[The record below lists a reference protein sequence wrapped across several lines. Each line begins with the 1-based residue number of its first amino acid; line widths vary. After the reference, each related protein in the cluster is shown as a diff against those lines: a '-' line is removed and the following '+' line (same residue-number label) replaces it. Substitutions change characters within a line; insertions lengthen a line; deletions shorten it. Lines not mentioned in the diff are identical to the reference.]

1 MVKAMGRQRRG
12 SKTGGVEPATISLGV
27 LAAIAGVAGY
37 GSTRGQ
43 LSESDQLKV
52 EAAVRARLEI
62 ERAKNPRSA
71 PCPDFKSERDR
82 LLGKLAEYESSET
95 RFRLATPDQIV
106 KVVETV
112 KEKLGVKMSGGEPE
126 GQKEAVKEIEE
137 MQTPSEPTSVATSEP
152 VAESPAAVEP
162 VADTVVPPVTDPV
175 VPPVADPVVPPVAE
189 PVVPPVAEPVVPPVP
204 DKPTAET
211 PITAELLPKP
221 DLVKAGVILDSIPK
235 AFSRPR
241 LITVLI
247 KLESVTREPLET
259 LRKYFDEAFAKLE
272 PGSKTPLK
280 DALRKMRERGKKPV
294 AEPVVPEP
302 VVAPVV
308 EPTPEPVV
316 APVIDPVVE
325 PTPEPVV
332 APVVEPTPEPVVA
345 PVADTAEAVV
355 PTVAPEPV
363 IAPVAE
369 PTPEPV
375 VAPAAPPKRTRRRN
389 VQPGIAEKLKEL
401 DKSGIVNQGGTRKK
415 KLRTRRRDKQN
426 VRRSSGRKN
435 RSNRTDTYSSRRT
448 EVDASGDELGL

>member
-1 MVKAMGRQRRG
+1 M
-12 SKTGGVEPATISLGV
+12 
-27 LAAIAGVAGY
+27 
-37 GSTRGQ
+37 
-43 LSESDQLKV
+43 
-52 EAAVRARLEI
+52 
-62 ERAKNPRSA
+62 
-71 PCPDFKSERDR
+71 
-82 LLGKLAEYESSET
+82 
-95 RFRLATPDQIV
+95 
-106 KVVETV
+106 
-112 KEKLGVKMSGGEPE
+112 
-126 GQKEAVKEIEE
+126 
-137 MQTPSEPTSVATSEP
+137 
-152 VAESPAAVEP
+152 
-162 VADTVVPPVTDPV
+162 
-175 VPPVADPVVPPVAE
+175 
-189 PVVPPVAEPVVPPVP
+189 
-204 DKPTAET
+204 
-211 PITAELLPKP
+211 TAELLPKP

-247 KLESVTREPLET
+247 KLESVTRESLDT

-302 VVAPVV
+302 VVAPVIDPVV